1 MTRGPD
7 RIQGLVLATALLGT
21 FFSGMAARIFNISM
35 PTVAASLETD
45 LVGISW
51 AFLAYQL
58 SNIGLGL
65 IFGRLGDLWGRA
77 KVFGA
82 GFAVFALGSLFCGI
96 SQTLLHLV
104 LARLVQGIGAAMIQS
119 CGRALAAE
127 AVPPELAGRAQG
139 YMTTGHHVGFLI
151 GPTIGGLMID
161 YLSWRWTFLFLVPI
175 GAVGAALAL
184 YRIETPPAGTRKGA
198 IDYPGAVLLFATA
211 TTLVLVLDRRNLE
224 AIGGAAK
231 LALALA
237 FVGSLSTLLVHERR
251 TSNPFVNLS
260 LFRIRLFS
268 MSALSLAIVAMCYAL
283 MGFLLPFY
291 LQDVLGLSPTT
302 VGLLFATAPITT
314 IPCAWLSGH
323 LADRWGPRGPA
334 TIGVAFLVLSLSLG
348 LLLRP
353 DSHWLLPGLMLVIG
367 GITNGIFNP
376 ANSMALIGS
385 VPPEHRGF
393 ASGVHHVT
401 FGIGN
406 VLGIAAASLLMAI
419 AFERYTGVPGARL
432 ATTDPVLFVRALN
445 FTYLAAAAISAVAL
459 LTASTKGEIR
469 AGGGH

>member
-1 MTRGPD
+1 MTREPN
-7 RIQGLVLATALLGT
+7 RIQRVVLATALLGT

-65 IFGRLGDLWGRA
+65 VFGRLGDLWGRA
-77 KVFGA
+77 KVFGT

-96 SQTLLHLV
+96 SQSLLHLV
-104 LARLVQGIGAAMIQS
+104 LARLLQGIGAAMIQS

-139 YMTTGHHVGFLI
+139 YMTTGHHVGFLV
-151 GPTIGGLMID
+151 GPTVGGLMID

-184 YRIETPPAGTRKGA
+184 GRIEKAPARARKET

-224 AIGGAAK
+224 IIGATAK
-231 LALALA
+231 LALALT
-237 FVGSLSTLLVHERR
+237 FFGSLSTLLVHERR
-251 TSNPFVNLS
+251 APNPFVNLS
-260 LFRIRLFS
+260 LFRIRLFTL
-268 MSALSLAIVAMCYAL
+268 SALSLAIVAMCYAM

-291 LQDVLGLSPTT
+291 LQDVLGLSPTA

-314 IPCAWLSGH
+314 IPCAWLSGR
-323 LADRWGPRGPA
+323 LTDRWGPRGPA
-334 TIGVAFLVLSLSLG
+334 MIGVAFLTISLSLG
-348 LLLRP
+348 ILLRT
-353 DSHWLLPGLMLVIG
+353 DSHWILAGLMLVVG

-385 VPPEHRGF
+385 VPHEHRGF

-406 VLGIAAASLLMAI
+406 VLGIAAGSFLMAI
-419 AFERYTGVPGARL
+419 AFERYTGAAGSRL
-432 ATTDPVLFVRALN
+432 ATTDPALFVQAMN
-445 FTYLAAAAISAVAL
+445 FTYSIATAISAIAW
-459 LTASTKGEIR
+459 LTAAAKGAIR
-469 AGGGH
+469 PVGGH